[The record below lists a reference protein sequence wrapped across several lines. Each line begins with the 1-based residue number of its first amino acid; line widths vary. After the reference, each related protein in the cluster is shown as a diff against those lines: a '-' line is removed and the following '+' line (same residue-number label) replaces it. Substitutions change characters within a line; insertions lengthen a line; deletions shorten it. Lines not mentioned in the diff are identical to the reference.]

1 MKPLKKII
9 ALIAL
14 GTSLLISANSQASL
28 IGDTIDITL
37 AGAIE
42 LQDIGILVDND
53 VEIVGGDA
61 STDFGGFLFPS
72 EFIDIGDTSISMQFD
87 LPLGENGLL
96 TFSDLDFGTGIVD
109 VLLTSSIPIVNQSNV
124 SFTSS
129 SITLDFADW
138 FFEGGTGSFTLDLSQ
153 AVAPEPVSAPSFI
166 LLFSLIMTGLFVS
179 RRKTK

>member
-1 MKPLKKII
+1 
-9 ALIAL
+9 
-14 GTSLLISANSQASL
+14 
-28 IGDTIDITL
+28 
-37 AGAIE
+37 
-42 LQDIGILVDND
+42 
-53 VEIVGGDA
+53 
-61 STDFGGFLFPS
+61 
-72 EFIDIGDTSISMQFD
+72 MQFD
-87 LPLGENGLL
+87 LPLGENGVL